1 MVTIPVLGDVIRE
14 VGETLRQV
22 IPDPK
27 AKAELQVRLA
37 ELADKADARETDL
50 MAGQIRV
57 NEQEAK
63 HANLFVAGW
72 RPAVGWCCAL
82 ALAYTWIVAPLAKAA
97 FRLDDM
103 PALDPNAIYPVLTA
117 MLGIGAMRT
126 VEKLSGVATS
136 VGGTVLAPCRPPTW
150 PPRSAS
156 PPSASPRSPA
166 WRSAPGRS
174 RSGPAQA
181 CHPAGTPPWPAAPR
195 SRCRRAPEHS
205 TIPPPAATPPRTG
218 WRAWPP
224 VR

>member
-1 MVTIPVLGDVIRE
+1 MVSVPILGDVIRE

-37 ELADKADARETDL
+37 ELADEADARETDL

-72 RPAVGWCCAL
+72 RPAVGWCCAV
-82 ALAYTWIVAPLAKAA
+82 ALAYTWVVAPLAKAV

-136 VGGTVLAPCRPPTW
+136 VGGTVLTPVKKVD
-150 PPRSAS
+150 
-156 PPSASPRSPA
+156 
-166 WRSAPGRS
+166 
-174 RSGPAQA
+174 GPAPVQSTTPAVSPQA
-181 CHPAGTPPWPAAPR
+181 V
-195 SRCRRAPEHS
+195 EEDQ
-205 TIPPPAATPPRTG
+205 
-218 WRAWPP
+218 P
-224 VR
+224 VQKRGGLPNWIR